1 MNIDQELLQKTLNLS
16 YFYLKFRP
24 RTEKEMR
31 DYLHKKAPKF
41 NFTEE
46 IIHTAIEE
54 LKEMRFVND
63 AQFVDWYVHAK
74 QQSKPRSS
82 FLLKQE
88 LARKGVPRDI
98 IDTFFQ
104 DFEMDE
110 DKASEQA
117 LERKWRSYRNL
128 EPEKRYQRA
137 VQFLMRKGFSYDVA
151 KKAVAR
157 MEKER

>member
-1 MNIDQELLQKTLNLS
+1 MDQELLQKALNLS

-41 NFTEE
+41 NFSEE
-46 IIHTAIEE
+46 IIDAAIEE
-54 LKEMRFVND
+54 LTEMRFVND
-63 AQFVDWYVHAK
+63 VQFVEWYVNAK

-82 FLLKQE
+82 YLLKQE
-88 LARKGVPRDI
+88 LMRKGVPREI
-98 IDTFFQ
+98 IDTFFME
-104 DFEMDE
+104 FEMDE
-110 DKASEQA
+110 SKASEQA

-137 VQFLMRKGFSYDVA
+137 IQFLMRKGFSYDNA

-157 MEKER
+157 REKER